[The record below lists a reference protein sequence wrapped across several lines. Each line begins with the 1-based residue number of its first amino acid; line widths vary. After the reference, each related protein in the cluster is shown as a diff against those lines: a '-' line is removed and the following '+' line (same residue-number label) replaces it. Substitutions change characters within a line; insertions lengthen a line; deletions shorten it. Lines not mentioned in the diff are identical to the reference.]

1 MEIIDEILEKALQ
14 ERREAA
20 KKERANQWEALK
32 KQSPETARFL
42 ILLNEKFGKPE
53 YLSVQIGNEFIIK
66 KG

>member
-20 KKERANQWEALK
+20 KKERARQWASLK

-42 ILLNEKFGKPE
+42 ILLNEKFGKPAH
-53 YLSVQIGNEFIIK
+53 LSVQIGNEFIIK
-66 KG
+66 KR